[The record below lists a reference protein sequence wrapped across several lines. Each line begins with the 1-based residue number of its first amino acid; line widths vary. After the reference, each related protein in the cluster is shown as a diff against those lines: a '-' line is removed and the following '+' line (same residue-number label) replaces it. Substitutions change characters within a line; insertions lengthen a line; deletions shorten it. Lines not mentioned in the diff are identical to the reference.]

1 MNTGDAVQ
9 QLLDLEAIK
18 TLKHRYIRC
27 MTQSRW
33 DELQTL
39 LAPDVQ
45 ASYSDGKYVFSDRAT
60 LMGFL
65 RQQDPSGVPQLSYWH
80 VTMPEIT
87 LHAPD
92 RASGIWAMYHF
103 HLQKQEQQQ
112 LERRIPQARRTLAH
126 RPHGLRAGHGTVAGS
141 QHPACPATAGR
152 LRSAN
157 EAVFGSGLPR
167 LAHGRAGLPGAESRH
182 RPELRQFRRA
192 DQAGGGRTACHAR
205 HGLAGH
211 RRDHAAD
218 GALRPGARRPARA
231 LPDPARDERRYGIDG
246 WRFRARG
253 QRAHRA
259 RGVPD
264 PAHRA
269 FPCSCSVS
277 A

>member
-1 MNTGDAVQ
+1 MLRQRGPARITRWHEPGAFIRADESRGPARANTVGLAPRWPCSPAHGMLRPTTKRILPMNTSDAVQ

-103 HLQKQEQQQ
+103 HLQKKSSSNW
-112 LERRIPQARRTLAH
+112 RCSPTTATNTASS
-126 RPHGLRAGHGTVAGS
+126 TDAGS
-141 QHPACPATAGR
+141 
-152 LRSAN
+152 S
-157 EAVFGSGLPR
+157 
-167 LAHGRAGLPGAESRH
+167 
-182 RPELRQFRRA
+182 
-192 DQAGGGRTACHAR
+192 
-205 HGLAGH
+205 
-211 RRDHAAD
+211 
-218 GALRPGARRPARA
+218 PARA
-231 LPDPARDERRYGIDG
+231 TSGSWNSRWIAAPCLPCNCWSAEAR
-246 WRFRARG
+246 
-253 QRAHRA
+253 Q
-259 RGVPD
+259 
-264 PAHRA
+264 
-269 FPCSCSVS
+269 
-277 A
+277 